1 MKVNEDAINSV
12 GLSLLYEPDEP
23 VGPVV
28 DIILVHGL
36 GGHPV
41 RSWKYGTQSPTPLAT
56 PSTSTA
62 QPTSSRRRLKK
73 QPPVT
78 PLRRSN
84 SEPLLVK
91 DDQLARKARSLGRKN
106 SLKSTSRLRLA
117 ELIPAET
124 EAQDELAQV
133 PEVYWPLEM
142 LPTSCPKA
150 RIFTWGYHTLV
161 VDKKPLRLQND
172 IFVHAKDL
180 VTEVAAARTTNGAL
194 SRPIIFIAH
203 STGGLL
209 VKEALRIAE
218 AERDGPLKEIL
229 QSTAGVVFMACP
241 HRMSERSSLGDAIK
255 SMASVTLQ
263 VDPNDQVLQ
272 ELSGAKNIQSEIG
285 RQAFLRIWN
294 DYNFKVKTFQESVV
308 LSYRLLE
315 VRVEASGQTARRLAS
330 FLGDPRETAETI
342 NAAHGQVCKFSS
354 SDNSG
359 YRSLGSFLGAVI
371 RSEEDRKHVLTA
383 METECLAALVR
394 PHHTFSETH
403 PATSYPGTC
412 LWLYDS
418 TDFQSWHHRSEE
430 NKHKILWIRGES
442 GCGKTLLLRSLR
454 RRLERQWA
462 AAGAS
467 FIWTS
472 AEGHNTDTIFFPGA
486 RRQQHELNPANAYRS
501 LLAQLFPQDPSL
513 RQSLL
518 KLYHRPRDK
527 TDMFDDQLVVSFFA
541 DHYIGQKIETPT
553 RRTFIFVD
561 VSDDAGPAYV
571 QELVCRLSQ
580 LARNSDFTIC
590 IASAHHAELEESG
603 TLSIVMHL
611 RNSDDILRYI
621 NLNLIAEWE
630 ERNQTVMT
638 IGQKAGGVFLWA
650 EIVVN
655 ILNAAIAEGA
665 SEEMIEYTL
674 DEVPGDL
681 HGLYEWM
688 LATLNEREKAESLVL
703 FQWVI
708 LAAEPMRLNDLFVA
722 IRLTEPAPFAA
733 YEHLGPLMALSV
745 GPPSSMRE
753 LRQLRNSEIT
763 SDTPYQFHRWLRARS
778 IGLLELKT
786 DSRQRVA
793 NESWGLQKV
802 QPIHSSVR
810 SFFLSG
816 KGFACLADACLAGLF
831 PQDLSPEISID
842 LSHYSLVR
850 ACLTYLNMRD
860 FENLGHTRFHDRRPI
875 SPQHHHPLHQSGSP
889 ISQVTSPATTSISNF
904 STLVN
909 SPALS
914 PQEMYSREKTFVS
927 QRNLIMSSYP
937 FLQYAVDNLL
947 FHLLSPRFFR
957 YFLPQHELFVC
968 LAANRFRL
976 WRRWTSLLGTADPV
990 QILHKHIATSASTP
1004 VAGTGTASETPNAAA
1019 ALLSPVFGARFRLE
1033 RVFRKLNR
1041 VSSGPIAKS
1050 PVKVPEGVGL
1060 SDLRVASSRIPRTP
1074 RTPKTPPNSALP
1086 TSAILDTG
1094 AGPETVTTG
1103 FFDQKLNAST
1113 PTSATAAA
1121 AAAGL
1126 KAPTTTSHFHM
1137 PPTISLPVPPKTRR
1151 GLLTGIVPSPGD
1163 TAALAA
1169 NTRYSRTSTD
1179 TATGNVES
1187 STRIQ
1192 CRNGGRHVK
1201 VEDGLPGLKAVVP
1214 GRSGGL
1220 ISTSVDASDGRPSSP
1235 GLPDH
1240 DTGLGVAI

>member
-1 MKVNEDAINSV
+1 MKVNEDAISSV

-23 VGPVV
+23 VDSVV

-41 RSWKYGTQSPTPLAT
+41 RSWKSGTQSPTRLAT

-91 DDQLARKARSLGRKN
+91 EDQLARKARSLGRKN
-106 SLKSTSRLRLA
+106 SLKSTSRLKLA

-124 EAQDELAQV
+124 EAQDEVAQV

-172 IFVHAKDL
+172 SFAHAKDL
-180 VTEVAAARTTNGAL
+180 VIEVATARTTNGAL
-194 SRPIIFIAH
+194 ARPIIFITH

-315 VRVEASGQTARRLAS
+315 VRVEATARRLAS
-330 FLGDPRETAETI
+330 FLGDPREAAETI
-342 NAAHGQVCKFSS
+342 SATHGDVCRFSS
-354 SDNSG
+354 SNDSG
-359 YRSLGSFLGAVI
+359 YRSLGLFLGAVI
-371 RSEEDRKHVLTA
+371 RSEEDRKHILTA
-383 METECLAALVR
+383 KETECLAALVR

-418 TDFQSWHHRSEE
+418 TDFQSWHHRSEK

-442 GCGKTLLLRSLR
+442 GCGKTILLRSLR

-472 AEGHNTDTIFFPGA
+472 AEGHNTDTIFFPGT
-486 RRQQHELNPANAYRS
+486 RRQQHEINPANAYRS

-527 TDMFDDQLVVSFFA
+527 TEMFDDQLVVSFFA
-541 DHYIGQKIETPT
+541 DHYIDQKIETPT

-674 DEVPGDL
+674 DEVPGHL

-688 LATLNEREKAESLVL
+688 LATLNEREKAESLML

-733 YEHLGPLMALSV
+733 YEHLGHLMALSV

-786 DSRQRVA
+786 DSRQGVA

-810 SFFLSG
+810 SFFHSG
-816 KGFACLADACLAGLF
+816 KGFACLADAGLAGLA
-831 PQDLSPEISID
+831 PQGLSPEVSID

-860 FENLGHTRFHDRRPI
+860 FENLGHTRFHDKRPI
-875 SPQHHHPLHQSGSP
+875 SPQHHHPSP
-889 ISQVTSPATTSISNF
+889 SISQVTSPATTSISNL

-914 PQEMYSREKTFVS
+914 PQEMYFREKTFVS

-968 LAANRFRL
+968 LSANRFRL
-976 WRRWTSLLGTADPV
+976 WRRWTSLVGTADPV
-990 QILHKHIATSASTP
+990 QILHKHTA
-1004 VAGTGTASETPNAAA
+1004 GTASETPNAAA

-1041 VSSGPIAKS
+1041 LSSGPIGIFPSAGPKS
-1050 PVKVPEGVGL
+1050 PVKGSGGLGL
-1060 SDLRVASSRIPRTP
+1060 SDSRVASSRMPRTP

-1086 TSAILDTG
+1086 TSAIPDTG
-1094 AGPETVTTG
+1094 AGPETVITG
-1103 FFDQKLNAST
+1103 FFDQHLNAST

-1121 AAAGL
+1121 AAGL
-1126 KAPTTTSHFHM
+1126 WAPTITSHFQM

-1151 GLLTGIVPSPGD
+1151 GLLTGVVPSPGD

-1179 TATGNVES
+1179 TGTGNVES

-1192 CRNGGRHVK
+1192 GRSGGGHVK
-1201 VEDGLPGLKAVVP
+1201 VELSKMV
-1214 GRSGGL
+1214 
-1220 ISTSVDASDGRPSSP
+1220 
-1235 GLPDH
+1235 
-1240 DTGLGVAI
+1240 